1 MSITERA
8 VKNPAGVAVAVAIL
22 TLFGLFSLNGLP
34 VQLFPDI
41 DLPQISVF
49 SSWRAA
55 SPKEVESEI
64 LDPMEEVLQ
73 GMPGMEVMSS
83 NAFNGGAWIN
93 MEFTLGTDMQ
103 ATLMEVIGRLNRLP
117 SMPADSDPPVVNLGG
132 GGGGGANQALSWFFV
147 QLLPGTQGSIE
158 DYSQYIMDTVKPR
171 LESIDGVAGVQV
183 NAGAPEELQ
192 ITIDPYRAAEY
203 GIELG
208 SVAAR
213 TSRSTDVSGGFVDV
227 GRRQYTLRFE
237 GRYDPAQF
245 KDLILEWR
253 EGRPIRLGDI
263 ADVRVERGKKT
274 QIAIQNG
281 NPAMSLRVDRANGAN
296 VLGTLTLVKEA
307 VAELREGPLAQAGL
321 DIQQS
326 FDASVFI
333 NRAVSMV
340 TNNLL
345 LGVLLAVGV
354 LWLFLRDA
362 RATLLIATAI
372 PISLLSTFIVLQ
384 LTSRSLNVISLAGL
398 AFAVGMVLDAA
409 IVVSEN
415 IVRLRE
421 RGEIPSVAALAATSQ
436 VKGALLAST
445 ATTVAIFLPVL
456 FLQDVEGQ
464 LFADLALTISIAVVI
479 SLMVALTVLP
489 TLAGSF
495 LKPKKLTSDSKQG
508 WSRLAHTLM
517 KASATRTRRTI
528 LIVSLVTAP
537 LLITWMIFPQLD
549 YLPPVKRDAVDAFLQ
564 FPPGSNVETN
574 EKEVIS
580 KLVERLQPYM
590 DGEKE
595 PALKNYYILTWPGGG
610 TIGARALDQSRV
622 DELLEIVR
630 NDVLTDIPDFRG
642 FAMQGNLF
650 GGFGGG
656 RDISVHI
663 QSADQAGLYAAAD
676 ATQKKLIEAFPGAN
690 VQTNPGIELAEPEL
704 RVFPD
709 DARINEVGMDRRGV
723 ASLIRTLGNGLWL
736 GEYFNGENRMDII
749 MRAQGW
755 ETPEELA
762 TTPIMTPSGEVVPL
776 SELVTIER
784 ATGPGQ
790 VRRVNGRRTVSVNLS
805 PPDNVSLETA
815 IAQIKADVEPG
826 LKAALPADGSIQY
839 GGSADSLREAIET
852 MSRNFI
858 MALFILFMLMA
869 GLFRSLKDSAIV
881 VMTIPLAGVG
891 GVIALQTL
899 NLFTFQP
906 MDLLTMIG
914 FIILL
919 GLVVNNAI
927 LLVDQTRQAERGG
940 MDRHKAVENALRVR
954 LRPIFMSTLTSIF
967 GMLPLLLLPGEG
979 SVIYRGLAASIV
991 GGMACSLIFTLL
1003 LLPCMLRLGK
1013 PKKVEIFTP
1022 EMASKATLET
1032 AA

>member
-1 MSITERA
+1 MTITERA
-8 VKNPAGVAVAVAIL
+8 VKNPAGVAVAVAIV
-22 TLFGLFSLNGLP
+22 TLFGLFSLKGLP

-41 DLPQISVF
+41 DLPQISVNAN
-49 SSWRAA
+49 WRAA

-64 LDPMEEVLQ
+64 LEPMEDVLQ
-73 GMPGMEVMSS
+73 GLPGMEVMSS

-93 MEFTLGTDMQ
+93 MEFALRTDMQ

-117 SMPADSDPPVVNLGG
+117 SMPADSDPPIVNMG

-147 QLLPGTQGSIE
+147 QLLPGTEGNIE
-158 DYSQYIMDTVKPR
+158 QYSQFIMDTVKPK
-171 LESIDGVAGVQV
+171 LESIKGVAGVQV

-213 TSRSTDVSGGFVDV
+213 AGRSTDVSGGFVDV
-227 GRRQYTLRFE
+227 GRRQYTIRFE

-263 ADVRVERGKKT
+263 ADIQVARGKKT

-296 VLGTLTLVKEA
+296 VLGTLTLVKAA
-307 VAELREGPLAQAGL
+307 VAELREGPLAAAGL

-340 TNNLL
+340 TTNLI
-345 LGVLLAVGV
+345 LGVLLAIAI
-354 LWLFLRDA
+354 LWLFLRDV
-362 RATLLIATAI
+362 RATILIATAI

-384 LTSRSLNVISLAGL
+384 LTGRSLNVISLAGL

-421 RGEIPSVAALAATSQ
+421 RGEIPSVAALAGTGQ

-464 LFADLALTISIAVVI
+464 LFSDLALTISIAVVM
-479 SLMVALTVLP
+479 SLVVALTILP
-489 TLAGSF
+489 TVAGSW
-495 LKPKKLTSDSKQG
+495 LKPKKLTRDNTQG
-508 WSRLAHTLM
+508 WSRLAKSLM
-517 KASATRTRRTI
+517 KVSATRTRRLI
-528 LIVSLVTAP
+528 LITSLVTAP
-537 LLITWMIFPQLD
+537 LLVTWLIFPQLD

-574 EKEVIS
+574 EREIIS

-590 DGEKE
+590 DGVKE

-622 DELLEIVR
+622 GELLEIVR
-630 NDVLTDIPDFRG
+630 NEVLVNIPDFRG

-656 RDISVHI
+656 RDISMHL
-663 QSADQAGLYAAAD
+663 QSADQDGLYAAAGE
-676 ATQKKLIEAFPGAN
+676 AQAKLMEVFPGAN
-690 VQTNPGIELAEPEL
+690 VQTRPGIELATPEL
-704 RVFPD
+704 RIIPD
-709 DARINEVGMDRRGV
+709 DARINEVGMDRRSV
-723 ASLIRTLGNGLWL
+723 ASLVRTLGNGLWL

-749 MRAQGW
+749 MRAEGW
-755 ETPEELA
+755 QTPEQLA
-762 TTPIMTPSGEVVPL
+762 TTPIMTPSGKVVPL
-776 SELVTIER
+776 GELVTIER

-790 VRRVNGRRTVSVNLS
+790 VRRVNGRRTVSVTLS
-805 PPDNVSLETA
+805 PPENVSLETA
-815 IAQIKADVEPG
+815 IAQIKAEVEPG
-826 LKAALPADGSIQY
+826 LRAALPADGSIQY
-839 GGSADSLREAIET
+839 GGSADSLSEAIET

-858 MALFILFMLMA
+858 LALFILFMLMA
-869 GLFRSLKDSAIV
+869 GLFRSLKDSALV

-891 GVIALQTL
+891 GVIAIQTL

-927 LLVDQTRQAERGG
+927 LLVDQSRRAERDG
-940 MDRHKAVENALRVR
+940 MDRHEAVENALRIR

-1013 PKKVEIFTP
+1013 AKQVEIAVP
-1022 EMASKATLET
+1022 EVPGEAALESV
-1032 AA
+1032 A

>member
-1 MSITERA
+1 
-8 VKNPAGVAVAVAIL
+8 
-22 TLFGLFSLNGLP
+22 
-34 VQLFPDI
+34 
-41 DLPQISVF
+41 
-49 SSWRAA
+49 
-55 SPKEVESEI
+55 
-64 LDPMEEVLQ
+64 
-73 GMPGMEVMSS
+73 
-83 NAFNGGAWIN
+83 
-93 MEFTLGTDMQ
+93 
-103 ATLMEVIGRLNRLP
+103 
-117 SMPADSDPPVVNLGG
+117 
-132 GGGGGANQALSWFFV
+132 
-147 QLLPGTQGSIE
+147 
-158 DYSQYIMDTVKPR
+158 R
-171 LESIDGVAGVQV
+171 LESIEGVAGVMIM
-183 NAGAPEELQ
+183 AGEPEELQ
-192 ITIDPYRAAEY
+192 IIIDPYRAAEY

-237 GRYDPAQF
+237 GRYDPLQF

-263 ADVRVERGKKT
+263 ADVKVARGKK
-274 QIAIQNG
+274 QRIAIQNG
-281 NPAMSLRVDRANGAN
+281 NPAMALRVDRANGAN
-296 VLGTLTLVKEA
+296 VLGTLLLVKDA
-307 VAELREGPLAQAGL
+307 VAELREGPLAAKGL

-333 NRAVSMV
+333 KRAVSMV
-340 TNNLL
+340 RNNLL
-345 LGVLLAVGV
+345 LGVMLAVGV
-354 LWLFLRDA
+354 LWLFLRDR

-372 PISLLSTFIVLQ
+372 PISLLTTFVVLK
-384 LTSRSLNVISLAGL
+384 LTGRSLNVISLAGL

-421 RGEIPSVAALAATSQ
+421 RGEVPTVAALAGTAQ

-479 SLMVALTVLP
+479 SLVVALTILP
-489 TLAGSF
+489 TVAGSW
-495 LKPKKLTSDSKQG
+495 LKPKKLSRNSHRG
-508 WSRLAHTLM
+508 WSRLATMLM
-517 KASATRTRRTI
+517 KASATGKRRLI
-528 LIVSLVTAP
+528 LITGLITAP
-537 LLITWMIFPQLD
+537 LLVTWMLFPQLD

-574 EKEVIS
+574 EREIIS
-580 KLVERLQPYM
+580 KLVDRMQPYM
-590 DGEKE
+590 DGVQQ

-610 TIGARALDQSRV
+610 TIGARVLDQGRV
-622 DELLEIVR
+622 GELLEIVR
-630 NDVLTDIPDFRG
+630 NEVMVDIPDFQG

-656 RDISVHI
+656 RDISMHI
-663 QSADQAGLYAAAD
+663 QSADQPGLYAAAG
-676 ATQKKLIEAFPGAN
+676 EAQNRLRETFPGAN
-690 VQTNPGIELAEPEL
+690 VQTFPSIELAEPEL
-704 RVFPD
+704 RITPD

-723 ASLIRTLGNGLWL
+723 ASLVRALGNGLWL

-749 MRAQGW
+749 MRAEGW
-755 ETPEELA
+755 QTPEQLVN
-762 TTPIMTPSGEVVPL
+762 TPVMTPGGEVVPL
-776 SELVTIER
+776 GELVSIER
-784 ATGPGQ
+784 ATGPGNI
-790 VRRVNGRRTVSVNLS
+790 RRVNGRRTVSVNFS
-805 PPDNVSLETA
+805 PPENVSLETA

-826 LKAALPADGSIQY
+826 VRQVLPADGSIQY
-839 GGSADSLREAIET
+839 GGSADALKEAIET
-852 MSRNFI
+852 MSRNFL

-869 GLFRSLKDSAIV
+869 GLFRSLKDSALV

-891 GVIALQTL
+891 GVIAIRTL
-899 NLFTFQP
+899 NLVTFQP

-927 LLVDQTRQAERGG
+927 LLVDRTRQAERDG
-940 MDRHKAVENALRVR
+940 MERDTAVENALKIR

-967 GMLPLLLLPGEG
+967 GMLPLLLIPGEG

-991 GGMACSLIFTLL
+991 GGMACSLVFTLL
-1003 LLPCMLRLGK
+1003 LLPCMLRIGK
-1013 PKKVEIFTP
+1013 ARKVET
-1022 EMASKATLET
+1022 T
-1032 AA
+1032 AADTPAEAVLESVA